1 MGVFHTIKNG
11 FHIASRLQRIT
22 FVLYRYGILGTLA
35 DQGFEIG
42 KRGIT
47 FVGRGKRQ
55 PVPLDKTFGIS
66 LKETLIQ
73 LGPTFIKLG
82 QVLATRPDLIGND
95 VAEELKS
102 LFDRVPSL
110 SFSQVNRILKKEWGK
125 KKYNANIETI
135 EKKSLGS
142 ASLSQTH
149 EAVLKNGSK
158 VIVKIQKPGAGETV
172 KADLMIL
179 EGLVNSIHPFFPA
192 LLLKEA
198 FRDFRDATLRE
209 IDYLEEAKNIEQFQ
223 KNYKKLLSSSDV
235 LFPSYL
241 PELTTS
247 KVIVLSP
254 MRGKK
259 MTEISKDS
267 SQAKRA
273 AVASLTA
280 ILEQIF
286 EHGFFHGDPHAGN
299 IFYIE
304 ETGKVGFIDMG
315 LVGTLNEADRKKF
328 LKVLFALLK
337 RDRRGLSKALF
348 DMGETTSESDFEGFD
363 KAVEGIIEKV
373 KKTGVS
379 QVRMDEILQDL
390 LKSART
396 HGIYVPNR
404 FTILLRSCLVIE
416 GVARNLDPS
425 LSIVKLA
432 LPIVV
437 KGLFKPKNPL
447 RFFRK

>member
-1 MGVFHTIKNG
+1 V
-11 FHIASRLQRIT
+11 T
-22 FVLYRYGILGTLA
+22 FVLYRYGILGTLT

-42 KRGIT
+42 KRGVS
-47 FVGRGKRQ
+47 FVGIGKRT
-55 PVPLDKTFGIS
+55 PISLDKTFGRS
-66 LKETLIQ
+66 LKLTLIQ

-82 QVLATRPDLIGND
+82 QLLATRPDLVGND

-102 LFDRVPSL
+102 LFDRVPSI
-110 SFSQVNRILKKEWGK
+110 SYSHVIRILKREWGK
-125 KKYNANIETI
+125 KKFQNYIKEI
-135 EKKSLGS
+135 EKKCLGS

-149 EAVLKNGSK
+149 EAILNSGVK
-158 VIVKIQKPGAGETV
+158 VIVKVQKPGAGRTV
-172 KADLMIL
+172 RADLMIL
-179 EGLVNSIHPFFPA
+179 EGLVNSIHPLFPH
-192 LLLKEA
+192 LMFKEA
-198 FRDFRDATLRE
+198 FIDFKESTLRE
-209 IDYLEEAKNIEQFQ
+209 INYIEEAKNIERFQ
-223 KNYKKLLSSSDV
+223 KNYKKVFSSGDV

-241 PELTTS
+241 PELTTAN
-247 KVIVLSP
+247 VIVLSP

-259 MTEISKDS
+259 MTEITKDS
-267 SQAKRA
+267 AQAKRA

-299 IFYIE
+299 IFFME

-315 LVGTLNEADRKKF
+315 LVGSLSEPDRKRF
-328 LKVLFALLK
+328 LKVLFSLLK

-348 DMGETTSESDFEGFD
+348 EMGETTSSSDFEGFD
-363 KAVEGIIEKV
+363 KAVSEIIEKV
-373 KKTGVS
+373 KMTGVS
-379 QVRMDEILQDL
+379 AMRMDEVLQNL
-390 LKSART
+390 LKAARV

-416 GVARNLDPS
+416 GLAKNLDPS

-437 KGLFKPKNPL
+437 RGLLKPKNPL
-447 RFFRK
+447 RFFKK

>member
-1 MGVFHTIKNG
+1 MNVLKNG

-22 FVLYRYGILGTLA
+22 FVLYRYGIFGTLT

-47 FVGRGKRQ
+47 FVGLGKRKSI
-55 PVPLDKTFGIS
+55 PLDRTFGKS

-82 QVLATRPDLIGND
+82 QVLATRPDLIGTD
-95 VAEELKS
+95 VAEELKP

-110 SFSQVNRILKKEWGK
+110 SFAKINRILKKEWGK
-125 KKYNANIETI
+125 KKYKENIREI
-135 EKKSLGS
+135 QKKSLGS

-149 EAVLKNGSK
+149 EATLNNGAK
-158 VIVKIQKPGAGETV
+158 VIIKIQKPGAGQTV
-172 KADLMIL
+172 KTDLMIL
-179 EGLVNSIHPFFPA
+179 EGLVNSIHPFFP
-192 LLLKEA
+192 LLMLKEA
-198 FRDFRDATLRE
+198 FKDFKEATLRE
-209 IDYLEEAKNIEQFQ
+209 IDYLEEAKNIDQFL
-223 KNYKKLLSSSDV
+223 KNYKKVFSQSDV
-235 LFPSYL
+235 LFPSYVK
-241 PELTTS
+241 ELSTNR
-247 KVIVLSP
+247 VIVLSP
-254 MRGKK
+254 MQGKK

-267 SQAKRA
+267 NQAKRA
-273 AVASLTA
+273 AIAGLTA
-280 ILEQIF
+280 VLEQIF

-315 LVGTLNEADRKKF
+315 LVGTLSEPDRKKF
-328 LKVLFALLK
+328 LKVLFSLLK

-348 DMGETTSESDFEGFD
+348 DMGETTSLSDFEGFD
-363 KAVEGIIEKV
+363 KAVAEIIEKV

-379 QVRMDEILQDL
+379 QVRMDEVLQDL
-390 LKSART
+390 LKAART
-396 HGIYVPNR
+396 YGIYVPNR

-416 GVARNLDPS
+416 GVAKSLDPS
-425 LSIVKLA
+425 ISIVKLA

-437 KGLFKPKNPL
+437 RGLLKPKNP
-447 RFFRK
+447 FRLFKK